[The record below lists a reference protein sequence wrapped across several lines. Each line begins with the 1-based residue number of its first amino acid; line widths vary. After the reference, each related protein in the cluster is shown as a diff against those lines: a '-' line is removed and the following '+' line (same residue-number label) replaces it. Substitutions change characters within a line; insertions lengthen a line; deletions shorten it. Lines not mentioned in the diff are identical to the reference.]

1 MGLYLEGRK
10 FCVIHPLILGTYF
23 PFPEVRLRG
32 KMKLED
38 LKSDYY
44 LVMLLVSCKI
54 CY

>member
-1 MGLYLEGRK
+1 MK
-10 FCVIHPLILGTYF
+10 FCVVHPLILGTYF

-32 KMKLED
+32 RMKLGV

-44 LVMLLVSCKI
+44 LAMLLESWKI